1 MYLYKTIPIKNVF
14 YMLSYIS
21 NLRFDATIQGDFTK
35 SDKTL
40 FELYIDLFCN
50 ELKQLVQSGLYK
62 DYINYD
68 DVIYTV
74 RGHIEMSETARLK
87 SQGSNAVA
95 CNFDEF
101 ITDSS
106 FNSIV
111 KSVIEL
117 LLFRSGKL
125 VTLNQKKKLHLWGC
139 YFGDI
144 SSLSL
149 QAVDW
154 SSIVYNRQNIRYR
167 MILFLCQLIV
177 ECLLFST
184 DKDEFDLPFIN
195 QVLLYN
201 IFEKFVYQYCKAY
214 CKSTYNNVYISHEPM
229 NWCSENLGPLMP
241 RMQPDILIYSDD
253 KALIIDT
260 KFYEQILVSRN
271 STSKKTYRSSHLY
284 QIFTYIMHYSYNNPH
299 LDTSGLLLYA
309 GTEMESQSEYRLQ
322 THKVCNKSLDVEIL
336 DLSVDI
342 PKIKEQLNLMI
353 QRYFS

>member
-144 SSLSL
+144 SSLLL

-342 PKIKEQLNLMI
+342 PKIIEQLNLMI

>member
-21 NLRFDATIQGDFTK
+21 NLRFDDIIQGDFTK

-62 DYINYD
+62 NYINYD

-87 SQGSNAVA
+87 SRGSNAVA

-101 ITDSS
+101 IADAP

-125 VTLNQKKKLHLWGC
+125 VTLNQKKKLHLWGS

-177 ECLLFST
+177 ESLLLST

-195 QVLLYN
+195 QAFLYN
-201 IFEKFVYQYCKAY
+201 IFEKFVYQYCKEY
-214 CKSTYNNVYISHEPM
+214 CKSTYNVYISHEPM
-229 NWCSENLGPLMP
+229 NWCSEKLGPLMP
-241 RMQPDILIYSDD
+241 KMQPDILLYSDD

-299 LDTSGLLLYA
+299 LDTSGMLLYA
-309 GTEMESQSEYRLQ
+309 GTETELRSEYRLQ

-342 PKIKEQLNLMI
+342 SKIKEQLNLMI

>member
-1 MYLYKTIPIKNVF
+1 
-14 YMLSYIS
+14 MLSYIS
-21 NLRFDATIQGDFTK
+21 NLRFDDIIQGDFTK

-62 DYINYD
+62 NYINYD

-87 SQGSNAVA
+87 SRGSNAVA

-101 ITDSS
+101 IADAP

-125 VTLNQKKKLHLWGC
+125 VTLNQKKKLHLWGS

-177 ECLLFST
+177 ESLLLST

-195 QVLLYN
+195 QAFLYN
-201 IFEKFVYQYCKAY
+201 IFEKFVYQYCKEY
-214 CKSTYNNVYISHEPM
+214 CKSTYNVYISHEPM
-229 NWCSENLGPLMP
+229 NWCSEKLGPLMP
-241 RMQPDILIYSDD
+241 KMQPDILLYSDD

-299 LDTSGLLLYA
+299 LDTSGMLLYA
-309 GTEMESQSEYRLQ
+309 GTETELRSEYRLQ

-342 PKIKEQLNLMI
+342 SKIKEQLNLMI